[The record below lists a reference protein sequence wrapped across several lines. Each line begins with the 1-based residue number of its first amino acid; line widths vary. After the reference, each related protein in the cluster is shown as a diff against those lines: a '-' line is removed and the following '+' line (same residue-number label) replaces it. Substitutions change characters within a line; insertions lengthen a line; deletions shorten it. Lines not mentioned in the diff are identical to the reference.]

1 MTAGKVLVDLEIG
14 SNWSY
19 EGSCKK
25 KTLEGALRKRRSNFL
40 LDIDI
45 FYGLIC
51 FKKSSSKW
59 QDNSFVTWWIIS
71 FKEHVNISPQIG
83 VLYKSKVF

>member
-45 FYGLIC
+45 FY
-51 FKKSSSKW
+51 
-59 QDNSFVTWWIIS
+59 
-71 FKEHVNISPQIG
+71 
-83 VLYKSKVF
+83 